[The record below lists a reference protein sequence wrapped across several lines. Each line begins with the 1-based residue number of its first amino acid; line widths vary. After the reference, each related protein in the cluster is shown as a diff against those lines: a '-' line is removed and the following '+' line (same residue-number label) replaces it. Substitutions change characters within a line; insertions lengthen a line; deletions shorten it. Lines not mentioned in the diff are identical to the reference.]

1 MFRFGTAAPVEDLCY
16 VAVDSSFTNPA
27 VELVGGYLGVVKVVV
42 VHYGSR
48 CGGGSVEAKAY
59 PGLWFNA
66 DLTSSVAR
74 YYEKRTGVELLERKK
89 HGKADFDVLLLD
101 GDLIPR
107 SLSSRGSV
115 GELHQKIADYTSKI
129 IELADSTD
137 TAVVGVLKRSY
148 SRDLVSIMGFSD
160 LRLSD
165 KAVMS
170 LILKP
175 SEYVVAGSHPEIYG
189 ELKKLRGKPGVPGDW
204 LEARLRWYEFIV
216 RNMPRGFT
224 VKLAYYRAP
233 ATIYPVATKIEFV
246 ASGSL
251 GEDELVS
258 SLMQVSGETGIP
270 VPVDYA
276 DSLSAITKELKQT
289 VYQKLLAELS
299 KTAGVEARDAVL
311 LLSLTNPE
319 KLRSILS

>member
-1 MFRFGTAAPVEDLCY
+1 MGEPLEWPLVEEEVAGVAPELVEEALGGIAKKLAGEVGKVRALIAEIRRSMEFKKGLFRFGTAAPVEDLCY

-204 LEARLRWYEFIV
+204 LEARLRWY
-216 RNMPRGFT
+216 
-224 VKLAYYRAP
+224 
-233 ATIYPVATKIEFV
+233 
-246 ASGSL
+246 
-251 GEDELVS
+251 
-258 SLMQVSGETGIP
+258 
-270 VPVDYA
+270 
-276 DSLSAITKELKQT
+276 
-289 VYQKLLAELS
+289 
-299 KTAGVEARDAVL
+299 
-311 LLSLTNPE
+311 
-319 KLRSILS
+319 